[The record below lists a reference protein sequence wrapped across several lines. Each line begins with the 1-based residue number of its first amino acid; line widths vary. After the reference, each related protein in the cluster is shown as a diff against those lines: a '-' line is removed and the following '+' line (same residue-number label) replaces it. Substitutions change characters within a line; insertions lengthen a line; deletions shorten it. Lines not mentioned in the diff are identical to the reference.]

1 MADKDNTVLPF
12 TAPEREKTGAP
23 PLRLAADD
31 LVKVYKGRR
40 VVRGVSVDILQ
51 GDLTEQDVDA
61 IVNAANND
69 LILGGGVAGAV
80 ARRGGPAIQA
90 ECHAIGPIEVGGA
103 AITGGG
109 QLKARFVVHAASMRL
124 GGRTSA
130 ESLRS
135 ATRRSLEI
143 ASERGLHSIA
153 FPAVGTGI
161 AHFPLDDCAR
171 IMLEEVVRHGSG
183 TTSLTEVRFVL
194 FGDEAEATFRAEAER
209 QLPPG

>member
-1 MADKDNTVLPF
+1 MTWRTGGLTV
-12 TAPEREKTGAP
+12 
-23 PLRLAADD
+23 D
-31 LVKVYKGRR
+31 V
-40 VVRGVSVDILQ
+40 LQ

-69 LILGGGVAGAV
+69 LILGGGVAGAI

-90 ECHAIGPIEVGGA
+90 ECRAIGTIEVGDA

-135 ATRRSLEI
+135 STRRSLEI
-143 ASERGLHSIA
+143 ANKRRLRSIA

-171 IMLEEVVRHGSG
+171 IMLEEVVRHGSHD
-183 TTSLTEVRFVL
+183 TSLEDVRFVL
-194 FGDEAEATFRAEAER
+194 FGDGAEAAFRGEAQR
-209 QLPPG
+209 QLSVE